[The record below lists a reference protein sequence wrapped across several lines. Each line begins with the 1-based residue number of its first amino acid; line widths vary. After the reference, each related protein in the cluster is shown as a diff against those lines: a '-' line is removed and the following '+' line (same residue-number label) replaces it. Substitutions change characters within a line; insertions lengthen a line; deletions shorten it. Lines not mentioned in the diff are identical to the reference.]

1 MNYRY
6 MRVLV
11 MFDLPVTTP
20 IGRREYTQFRK
31 YLIKDGFMMM
41 QESIYSKLAQNQ
53 ASANAIIERVK
64 INKPTHGLV
73 QILTITE
80 KQYSNIEMI
89 VGEKK
94 SDIISTSER
103 MVVL

>member
-1 MNYRY
+1 

-11 MFDLPVTTP
+11 LFDLPVTTAE
-20 IGRREYTQFRK
+20 GRREYTQFRK
-31 YLIKDGFMMM
+31 FLIKDGFMMM

-53 ASANAIIERVK
+53 LSANAIIERIK
-64 INKPTHGLV
+64 HNKPSHGLV

-80 KQYSNIEMI
+80 KQFSNIEMI

-94 SDIISTSER
+94 GDVISSSER
-103 MVVL
+103 IVIL